1 MRNPFATC
9 VCWGVAAV
17 LFLAPGAATAQDGAA
32 SWTDLQSLSPGVV
45 LHVQGE
51 SRRDRLEGQLVSISP
66 EAMTLERRG
75 DQRTF
80 QRNSVQR
87 VQIVNKHKTRWTII
101 GAAVGVGA
109 GFAVGQA
116 MIGSTSYCD
125 PFRQCV
131 TLPRDLSVGQRMV
144 MVGVI
149 TGTMAPFMWLSRN
162 KTVYEK

>member
-1 MRNPFATC
+1 M
-9 VCWGVAAV
+9 
-17 LFLAPGAATAQDGAA
+17 
-32 SWTDLQSLSPGVV
+32 
-45 LHVQGE
+45 
-51 SRRDRLEGQLVSISP
+51 SISP

-125 PFRQCV
+125 PFRRCV